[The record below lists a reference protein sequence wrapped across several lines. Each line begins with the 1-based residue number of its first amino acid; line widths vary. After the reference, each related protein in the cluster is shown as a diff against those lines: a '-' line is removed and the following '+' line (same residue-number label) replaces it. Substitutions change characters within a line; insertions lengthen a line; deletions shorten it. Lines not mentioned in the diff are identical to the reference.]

1 MAGTIPREFIDEVL
15 STTDIVE
22 LIDARV
28 PLKHSGNNHMAC
40 CPFHG
45 EKTPSFSVNQ
55 TKQFYHC
62 FGCGVSGDA
71 IKFLMEYEHQSF
83 VEAIEELAQMAGLQV
98 PKVAYSQDQPR
109 QTPEQFDL
117 LQQVSNYYQY
127 QLQNHPQSQTVQD
140 YVQQRGL
147 DSATIKKFALGFAP
161 PGWDNVLNVIGA
173 GDEKKNQ
180 ALFDTGMLI
189 KRDEESSTRGN
200 KKPSTRGNK
209 KSSTRGNKKSS
220 EKSLQHKSAWYDRF
234 RERLMFPI
242 RDRRGRT
249 IAFGG
254 RILGDGKPKYL
265 NSPETKLFHKGQE
278 LYGLFELK
286 QSLRKIEQILVVEG
300 YMDVVSLAQFGVS
313 YSVATLGT
321 ATTIEHLQKLFRL
334 CDEVI
339 FCFDG
344 DRAGR
349 EAAWRAMNNALPA
362 IKPGKQAR
370 FMFLPEGEDPD
381 TMIRH
386 KGKTGFE
393 AEIDKAMAFSEFF
406 FDRLM
411 QQVNMQS
418 LDGRSKLIDLCKPY
432 LEKIHEG
439 AFQTL
444 MIARL
449 SELAEIDQMTLLS
462 LLGIKHLPGTK
473 GNQKNNALSTNTLR
487 ANRSKRNNIPQAAS
501 PIKKA
506 ISYLLQY
513 PALAELSGDPGRF
526 SSLES
531 MDLTIFIQL
540 LDLLQN
546 DPHLSTARILSQWQN
561 SGQEQERYQYLSK
574 LAIEPLLISDEQA
587 VRNEFNDI
595 LLLLARQCQQ
605 QRFEQLQRKQKQ
617 QNLAEQEL
625 REYVQL
631 LNILKN

>member
-15 STTDIVE
+15 NTTDIVE
-22 LIDARV
+22 LIDSRV

-71 IKFLMEYEHQSF
+71 IKFLMDYEHQSF

-109 QTPEQFDL
+109 QTPEHFEL
-117 LQQVSNYYQY
+117 LQQVSSYYQY
-127 QLQNHPQSQTVQD
+127 QLQNHPRSQLVQD

-147 DSATIKKFALGFAP
+147 DSAAIKKFELGFAP

-173 GDEKKNQ
+173 ADEKKNQ

-189 KRDEESSTRGN
+189 KRDEESS
-200 KKPSTRGNK
+200 S
-209 KSSTRGNKKSS
+209 RGNKKSS
-220 EKSLQHKSAWYDRF
+220 EKTSQHKSPWYDRF

-300 YMDVVSLAQFGVS
+300 YMDVVSLAQFGVL

-334 CDEVI
+334 CDDVI

-370 FMFLPEGEDPD
+370 FMFLPDGEDPD
-381 TMIRH
+381 SLIRH
-386 KGKTGFE
+386 KGKAGFE
-393 AEIDKAMAFSEFF
+393 AEIDKAMTFSEFF
-406 FDRLM
+406 FERLM

-418 LDGRSKLIDLCKPY
+418 LDGRSQLIDLCKPY

-449 SELAEIDQMTLLS
+449 SELAEIDQMSLLS
-462 LLGIKHLPGTK
+462 LLGIKHLSGIK
-473 GNQKNNALSTNTLR
+473 GSQKNHSPLTYSSGV
-487 ANRSKRNNIPQAAS
+487 NRPKRNNSPQAAS

-506 ISYLLQY
+506 IRYLLQY

-526 SSLES
+526 SSLQS
-531 MDLTIFIQL
+531 IDTTIFIQL

-561 SGQEQERYQYLSK
+561 SGQELEQYQYLSK

-595 LLLLARQCQQ
+595 LQLLARQCQQ

-617 QNLAEQEL
+617 QNLAGQEL

-631 LNILKN
+631 LNLLKN